1 MFMAAIKSSED
12 PWGQLVSSI
21 FKLNSLILQAGDN
34 ITQPIGQSSARWQ
47 VLSRAFEPQTVAQ
60 MARDMGHARQGVQR
74 IADILVLENLLTYQ
88 DHPTDQRT
96 KLLHLTPQGLKIL
109 ETIHARRMEWSKH
122 IMKKL
127 DSKKLIEITNALE
140 KLGETLQVEIILHN
154 D

>member
-1 MFMAAIKSSED
+1 MAAIKSSAD
-12 PWGQLVSSI
+12 PWGNFVSSI
-21 FKLNSLILQAGDN
+21 FKLNALILQVGDN

-60 MARDMGHARQGVQR
+60 MARDMAHARQGVQR
-74 IADILVLENLLTYQ
+74 IADILVQENLLTYQ

-96 KLLHLTPQGLKIL
+96 KLLHLTPQGLEIL
-109 ETIHARRMEWSKH
+109 ETIHARRMEWSKQ

-127 DSKKLIEITNALE
+127 ESKRLIEVTNALE
-140 KLGETLQVEIILHN
+140 ELAQTLRVEIIPHN

>member
-21 FKLNSLILQAGDN
+21 FKLNGLILQAGDN

-74 IADILVLENLLTYQ
+74 IADILVQENLLTYQ
-88 DHPTDQRT
+88 DHPTDKRT
-96 KLLHLTPQGLKIL
+96 KLLHLTPVGLKVL
-109 ETIHARRMEWSKH
+109 ETIDMRRIEWSKQ
-122 IMKKL
+122 IMNKL
-127 DSKKLIEITNALE
+127 ELKQLIEVTSALE
-140 KLGETLQVEIILHN
+140 ELGETLELEIN
-154 D
+154 GYKD